1 MVEQRELFHIVE
13 ISGVERDRSLK
24 EEPGRVEQH
33 PYAEVGRS
41 FDQLHDASPPEN
53 EFCRF
58 MEMKLLG
65 TCGEDPFSPD
75 TDDLDTAVEIER

>member
-24 EEPGRVEQH
+24 EEQH